1 MILDEK
7 MLEKYDD
14 FMSTSKVYDCLPIIY
29 PILGLNGEAGEA
41 AEKVKKCLRDN
52 NGKFD
57 EETKNAIKKELADV
71 LWYIWAAADDMN
83 TSLDEIMSI
92 GIKKVKERQ
101 ETNTVHGSGDNR
113 EEQVDAHNIED
124 ILSEGYDADFPEYS
138 NHYID
143 DKSVYE
149 PLPRKSNET
158 KLNIG
163 DEHKVI
169 KLVGDFESLK
179 KISYKLSYTRS
190 KKVHIVLKD
199 DNYKNA
205 YEYDGEFIALGRI
218 DGGLIIKLNDE
229 SKTKELIENL
239 HELTPGLQYY
249 MCEINGDL
257 LLERRISEIP
267 ILMN

>member
-92 GIKKVKERQ
+92 GIQKVKERQ
-101 ETNTVHGSGDNR
+101 KTNTVHGSGDNR
-113 EEQVDAHNIED
+113 EKQVDTNNIEH
-124 ILSEGYDADFPEYS
+124 ILSEDCNEVP
-138 NHYID
+138 D

-149 PLPRKSNET
+149 PLPRKYED
-158 KLNIG
+158 IG
-163 DEHKVI
+163 EEYKAI
-169 KLVGDFESLK
+169 NFTGDFESLK
-179 KISYKLSYTRS
+179 KISYKLTYSTS
-190 KKVHIVLKD
+190 KNVHIVLKD

-229 SKTKELIENL
+229 SKTKELIENIRDNVY
-239 HELTPGLQYY
+239 ELPYY
-249 MCEINGDL
+249 KCEINGDL
-257 LLERRISEIP
+257 LLGRRVSEIP
-267 ILMN
+267 ILLN

>member
-14 FMSTSKVYDCLPIIY
+14 CMSTSKVYDCLPIIY

-71 LWYIWAAADDMN
+71 LWYIWAAADDMD

-101 ETNTVHGSGDNR
+101 ETNTVHGNGDNR
-113 EEQVDAHNIED
+113 EEQVDANNIEH
-124 ILSEGYDADFPEYS
+124 ILSEDYNE
-138 NHYID
+138 NLD

-149 PLPRKSNET
+149 PLSRKHED
-158 KLNIG
+158 IG
-163 DEHKVI
+163 EEYKVI
-169 KLVGDFESLK
+169 KLTGDFDSLK
-179 KISYKLSYTRS
+179 KISYKLSYSR
-190 KKVHIVLKD
+190 KKNVHIVLKD

-205 YEYDGEFIALGRI
+205 YEYNGKFIGLGRI

-239 HELTPGLQYY
+239 HELTPGLPYY

-257 LLERRISEIP
+257 LLERRISEITM
-267 ILMN
+267 LLN

>member
-14 FMSTSKVYDCLPIIY
+14 CMSTSKVYDCLPIIY

-101 ETNTVHGSGDNR
+101 ETNTVHGNGDDR
-113 EEQVDAHNIED
+113 EIKAEACE
-124 ILSEGYDADFPEYS
+124 SDFPEYS
-138 NHYID
+138 NNYID
-143 DKSVYE
+143 NKSVYE
-149 PLPRKSNET
+149 PLIRKHED
-158 KLNIG
+158 IG
-163 DEHKVI
+163 EEYKVI
-169 KLVGDFESLK
+169 KLTGDFDSLK
-179 KISYKLSYTRS
+179 KISYKLLYSH
-190 KKVHIVLKD
+190 KKDVHIVLKD
-199 DNYKNA
+199 HNEQF
-205 YEYDGEFIALGRI
+205 EYDGKFIALGRI
-218 DGGLIIKLNDE
+218 DNGLIIKLNDE
-229 SKTKELIENL
+229 SKTKELIENI
-239 HELTPGLQYY
+239 HDNVSGLPYY

-257 LLERRISEIP
+257 LLERRVSEIP
-267 ILMN
+267 MLLN